1 MIKRIVQLTLEPEFI
16 EEFKVFFEARKA
28 TINSFEGCTFL
39 ELWQDVQEPHKFF
52 THSIWQS
59 EDHLNRYRNSA
70 FFKETWIQT
79 KAMFAEK
86 AQAWTVTIIA

>member
-59 EDHLNRYRNSA
+59 EDHLNRYRFSD
-70 FFKETWIQT
+70 FFKETWTLT

-86 AQAWTVTIIA
+86 AQAWTVIIIA

>member
-39 ELWQDVQEPHKFF
+39 ELWQDVQELLVLVLVVLVVL
-52 THSIWQS
+52 
-59 EDHLNRYRNSA
+59 EVL
-70 FFKETWIQT
+70 
-79 KAMFAEK
+79 
-86 AQAWTVTIIA
+86 V